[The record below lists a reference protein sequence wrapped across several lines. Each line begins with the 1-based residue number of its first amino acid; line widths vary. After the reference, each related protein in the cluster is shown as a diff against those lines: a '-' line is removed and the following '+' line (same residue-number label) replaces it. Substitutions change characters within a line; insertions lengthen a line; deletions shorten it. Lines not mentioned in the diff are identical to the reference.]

1 MNEDEEIDNE
11 LDWFLSEKTW
21 EEYFYDCEC
30 GLKEDG
36 TWSEEVFDRYGCSC
50 EESEDE

>member
-1 MNEDEEIDNE
+1 MSDKEEN
-11 LDWFLSEKTW
+11 
-21 EEYFYDCEC
+21 CEC

-50 EESEDE
+50 EEYEDEDI

>member
-1 MNEDEEIDNE
+1 MSQTFENILDKEEN
-11 LDWFLSEKTW
+11 
-21 EEYFYDCEC
+21 CEC

-50 EESEDE
+50 EESDDEDNNS